1 MINMELLAIVM
12 NATLHLLVKAASE
25 KQKLMEVVNMER
37 LGRSLVAGRGWEMQA
52 HTILADKA

>member
-1 MINMELLAIVM
+1 MELFAIVM
-12 NATLHLLVKAASE
+12 NPTLHLLVKAASE

-37 LGRSLVAGRGWEMQA
+37 LGRSLVAGRGWERQA

>member
-1 MINMELLAIVM
+1 MELFAIVM

-25 KQKLMEVVNMER
+25 KQRLEMEVVNMER

>member
-1 MINMELLAIVM
+1 MELFTIAM

-25 KQKLMEVVNMER
+25 KQKLMEVEYMER
-37 LGRSLVAGRGWEMQA
+37 LGRSLVAGRGWERQA

>member
-1 MINMELLAIVM
+1 MELFAIVM
-12 NATLHLLVKAASE
+12 NATLHLLVKEASE
-25 KQKLMEVVNMER
+25 KQKLEMEVVSMER